1 MWNKEGM
8 IFPIVQLK
16 YGKEAIRN
24 NNTWDWMSEGWDI
37 WAEGNN
43 FGIHWRKNDTNI
55 QINEEDPNNDD
66 NLGNAER

>member
-1 MWNKEGM
+1 
-8 IFPIVQLK
+8 
-16 YGKEAIRN
+16 
-24 NNTWDWMSEGWDI
+24 MSEGWDI